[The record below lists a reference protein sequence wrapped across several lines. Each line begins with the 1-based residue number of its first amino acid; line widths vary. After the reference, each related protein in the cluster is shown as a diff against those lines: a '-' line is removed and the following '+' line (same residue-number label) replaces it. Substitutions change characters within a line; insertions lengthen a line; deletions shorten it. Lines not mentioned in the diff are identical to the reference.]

1 MPLDRLHISRMMNA
15 GWHLSGAKCCDP
27 KVCNLLRPINPSNH
41 LTSWIC
47 HIYHQLKSSP
57 TERPPTS
64 LRLGMALGHRAHQTP
79 HAEIHLFG
87 YDREEIANAC
97 SIGRKRG
104 SRWSPRRRKLRG
116 LRRTMIAPILDN
128 GITSIN
134 PHLKHITISM
144 DAMLC
149 NIWLYLDSWNNTRDF
164 FEAGSRGKPSVSLFS
179 LAINYGYPMVSPT
192 RHRWHGMAGIRLY
205 SLIAWGVP
213 WIAGS
218 LKKTK

>member
-64 LRLGMALGHRAHQTP
+64 LRLGMALGHRAHQPP

-116 LRRTMIAPILDN
+116 LKADDDRPYLRQWDHQYQPTFETHNNIN
-128 GITSIN
+128 G
-134 PHLKHITISM
+134 
-144 DAMLC
+144 C
-149 NIWLYLDSWNNTRDF
+149 NVMQYLTVSWLMKQHTWLFWSW
-164 FEAGSRGKPSVSLFS
+164 
-179 LAINYGYPMVSPT
+179 LA
-192 RHRWHGMAGIRLY
+192 R
-205 SLIAWGVP
+205 
-213 WIAGS
+213 
-218 LKKTK
+218 